1 MCFVQ
6 PQPWDIFSMASGS
19 VKSKTRGGGVV
30 KPGKSLSTILLYHF
44 GKVFNGENL
53 R

>member
-19 VKSKTRGGGVV
+19 VKSKTRGGGGQTREIP
-30 KPGKSLSTILLYHF
+30 KYHPSLSFWKSIQW
-44 GKVFNGENL
+44 
-53 R
+53 

>member
-19 VKSKTRGGGVV
+19 VKSKTRGGGGGQTREIP
-30 KPGKSLSTILLYHF
+30 KYHPSLSFWKSIQW
-44 GKVFNGENL
+44 
-53 R
+53 

>member
-19 VKSKTRGGGVV
+19 VKSKTRGGVI